1 MRKCTGYLCRII
13 QIKIL
18 RMFSTLKRDLQFVVR
33 ICKRQ
38 IVSYLIPIIHSLHLP
53 PVFLQ
58 YTAEGSHQQGGTSSP

>member
-1 MRKCTGYLCRII
+1 MSRLCRVI

-38 IVSYLIPIIHSLHLP
+38 IVSYLIPIIHSIHPLSCSIIPQKGDTNKEIYIYERLTN
-53 PVFLQ
+53 L
-58 YTAEGSHQQGGTSSP
+58 

>member
-1 MRKCTGYLCRII
+1 MRKCTGSLCRII

-38 IVSYLIPIIHSLHLP
+38 IVSYLIPIIHSIHPLP
-53 PVFLQ
+53 FFLIV
-58 YTAEGSHQQGGTSSP
+58 TQG

>member
-1 MRKCTGYLCRII
+1 MRKCTGRLCRII

-38 IVSYLIPIIHSLHLP
+38 IVSYLIPIIHSIHPLP
-53 PVFLQ
+53 FFLIV
-58 YTAEGSHQQGGTSSP
+58 TQG

>member
-1 MRKCTGYLCRII
+1 MRKCTDCLCRII

-38 IVSYLIPIIHSLHLP
+38 IVSYLIPIIHSIHPLP
-53 PVFLQ
+53 FFLIV
-58 YTAEGSHQQGGTSSP
+58 TQG